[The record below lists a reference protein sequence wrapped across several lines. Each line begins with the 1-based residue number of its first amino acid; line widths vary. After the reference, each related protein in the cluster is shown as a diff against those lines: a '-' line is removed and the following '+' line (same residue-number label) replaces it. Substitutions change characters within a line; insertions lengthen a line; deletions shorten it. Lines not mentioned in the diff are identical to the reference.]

1 MIRVT
6 VAKLNGDCT
15 SYSFDRPFKIGRVP
29 ECEVFV
35 QEEHVSRNHAQVA
48 YELGQWVVMDMK
60 SANGLYVGGERV
72 DRIPVGMATT
82 FRLGVQGPFVTVEME
97 AGDVQ
102 APMIPAEKPLE
113 ERVEKYFKET
123 PGETVGD
130 HTIMVRRAIQ
140 RQQKKQTSK
149 WLVVVAALGAVALGA
164 GGYAY
169 YLHLEA
175 QKTKALAQDIF
186 YSMKSLDME
195 IAANPTPSYRAK
207 RRDLEQ
213 SYDKF
218 LATLKVYDPK
228 MTEQE
233 RLVLRVARI
242 FGECELNMP
251 PGFVDEV
258 NNYIG
263 KWKGS
268 SRMKNDV
275 KLAVEKGYNKFIP
288 DQMIAVGLPPQFF
301 YLAMQESDFNDH
313 VSGPMT
319 RMGIAKGMWQFIPQ
333 TAVKYGLKIGPLADL
348 PRVDVGDDRHDYVK
362 ETNAAARY
370 LRDLYT
376 TDAQASGLLVMACYN
391 WGEDYVLPLV
401 RSLPANPRER
411 NFWKLL
417 EKDREKI
424 PKETYDY
431 VFYIFSAAVIG
442 ENPKLFGFDF
452 ENPLL

>member
-6 VAKLNGDCT
+6 VAKLNGDCQ
-15 SYSFDRPFKIGRVP
+15 SYSFDRPFKIGRVA

-35 QEEHVSRNHAQVA
+35 REEHVSRNHAEVK
-48 YELGQWVVMDMK
+48 YELGQWVVVDLH
-60 SANGLYVGGERV
+60 SANGLYIDGERV
-72 DRIPVGMATT
+72 NRIPVAMAKT

-97 AGDVQ
+97 TGAVET
-102 APMIPAEKPLE
+102 PMVPAQKPLE
-113 ERVEKYFKET
+113 ERVEKYFKQT

-130 HTIMVRRAIQ
+130 HTIMVRKAIL

-149 WLVVVAALGAVALGA
+149 WLVVVAVFAAAAIAA

-169 YLHLEA
+169 YVSLEA
-175 QKTKALAQDIF
+175 KKTRALAQDIF
-186 YSMKSLDME
+186 YAMKSLDME
-195 IAANPTPSYRAK
+195 IAANPTPGYRTK
-207 RRDLEQ
+207 RKDLEQ

-218 LATLKVYDPK
+218 LTTLKVYDPK

-242 FGECELNMP
+242 FGECEINMP
-251 PGFVDEV
+251 PGFVEEV

-268 SRMKNDV
+268 SRMKNDI
-275 KLAVEKGYNKFIP
+275 KLAVGKGYNKFIP

-301 YLAMQESDFNDH
+301 YLAMQESNFDDH

-333 TAVKYGLKIGPLADL
+333 TAMKYGMKLGPLADL
-348 PRVDVGDDRHDYVK
+348 PRVDVGDDRHDYMK
-362 ETNAAARY
+362 ETNAASRY

-401 RSLPANPRER
+401 RSLPANPKDR

-417 EKDREKI
+417 EKDRQKI

>member
-1 MIRVT
+1 MIRAT
-6 VAKLNGDCT
+6 VAKLNGECQSWT
-15 SYSFDRPFKIGRVP
+15 FDKPFKIGRVP
-29 ECEVFV
+29 ECDVFV
-35 QEEHVSRNHAQVA
+35 QEEHVSRNHAQVT
-48 YELGQWVVMDMK
+48 YELGQWVVLDLR
-60 SANGLYVGGERV
+60 SANGLFVGDQRV
-72 DRIPVGMATT
+72 ERIPVGMATT

-97 AGDVQ
+97 AGTPET
-102 APMIPAEKPLE
+102 PMIPAEKPLE

-149 WLVVVAALGAVALGA
+149 WLVVVAVLAAAALGA

-169 YLHLEA
+169 YVAQEA
-175 QKTKALAQDIF
+175 KKTKALAQDIF
-186 YSMKSLDME
+186 YAMKSLDME

-207 RRDLEQ
+207 RHDLEQ

-251 PGFVDEV
+251 AGFVDEV

-268 SRMKNDV
+268 SRMKNDI
-275 KLAVEKGYNKFIP
+275 KLAAEKGYNKAIP

-313 VSGPMT
+313 ISGPMT
-319 RMGIAKGMWQFIPQ
+319 HMGIAKGMWQFIPQ
-333 TAVKYGLKIGPLADL
+333 TGAKYGLKIGPLADL
-348 PRVDVGDDRHDYVK
+348 PRVDVGDDRYDYVK

-401 RSLPANPRER
+401 RSLPPNPRER
-411 NFWKLL
+411 NFWQLL
-417 EKDREKI
+417 EKDRQKI
-424 PKETYDY
+424 PQETYDY

-452 ENPLL
+452 DNPLI

>member
-1 MIRVT
+1 MIRVS
-6 VAKLNGDCT
+6 VAKLNGDCQ
-15 SYSFDRPFKIGRVP
+15 SYSFSTPFMIGRVP

-35 QEEHVSRNHAQVA
+35 QEEHVSRNHAQVT
-48 YELGQWVVMDMK
+48 YELGQWVVLDMK
-60 SANGLYVGGERV
+60 SANGLYVGDQRME
-72 DRIPVGMATT
+72 RIPVGMATT

-97 AGDVQ
+97 AGAVET
-102 APMIPAEKPLE
+102 PMMPAVKPLE
-113 ERVEKYFKET
+113 ERVEKYFRET

-130 HTIMVRRAIQ
+130 HTIMVRRAIR
-140 RQQKKQTSK
+140 RQHKKQTSK
-149 WLVVVAALGAVALGA
+149 WLVVVAVLAVAAIGA

-169 YLHLEA
+169 YVAQEA
-175 QKTKALAQDIF
+175 KKTKLLAQDIF
-186 YSMKSLDME
+186 YAMKSLDME
-195 IAANPTPSYRAK
+195 IAANPTPSYRAR

-218 LATLKVYDPK
+218 LATLKVYDAK

-251 PGFVDEV
+251 AGFIEEV

-268 SRMKNDV
+268 ARMKNDIT
-275 KLAVEKGYNKFIP
+275 LALAKGYNKTIP
-288 DQMIAVGLPPQFF
+288 DQMVSVGLPPQFF
-301 YLAMQESDFNDH
+301 YLAMQESNFDEH

-333 TAVKYGLKIGPLADL
+333 TALKYGLKLGPLADL
-348 PRVDVGDDRHDYVK
+348 PRLDVGDDRHDYLK
-362 ETNAAARY
+362 ETGAASRY

-401 RSLPANPRER
+401 RSLPANPKDR

-431 VFYIFSAAVIG
+431 VFYIFSASVIG

-452 ENPLL
+452 ENPLV

>member
-6 VAKLNGDCT
+6 VAKLNGDCQNWT
-15 SYSFDRPFKIGRVP
+15 FDKPFKIGRVP

-35 QEEHVSRNHAQVA
+35 LEEHVSRNHAQVT
-48 YELGQWVVMDMK
+48 YELGQWVVLDLK
-60 SANGLYVGGERV
+60 SANGLYVGAERV

-97 AGDVQ
+97 TGAAQ
-102 APMIPAEKPLE
+102 TPMIPAAQPLE
-113 ERVEKYFKET
+113 QRVEKYFKET

-149 WLVVVAALGAVALGA
+149 WIVVVALLVIVAAGA

-169 YLHLEA
+169 YVAQEA
-175 QKTKALAQDIF
+175 KKTKTLAQDIF
-186 YSMKSLDME
+186 YSMKALDME
-195 IAANPTPSYRAK
+195 IAANPSPGYQSK

-251 PGFVDEV
+251 AGFVEEV
-258 NNYIG
+258 TNYIG

-268 SRMKNDV
+268 SRMRNDI
-275 KLAVEKGYNKFIP
+275 KLAIEKGYNKSIP
-288 DQMIAVGLPPQFF
+288 DELIAVGLPPQFF
-301 YLAMQESDFNDH
+301 YLAMQESNFDDH

-319 RMGIAKGMWQFIPQ
+319 HMGIAKGMWQFIPQ
-333 TAVKYGLKIGPLADL
+333 TGAKYGLKIGPLADL
-348 PRVDVGDDRHDYVK
+348 PRLDVGDDRHDYVK

-391 WGEDYVLPLV
+391 WGEDSVLPLV
-401 RSLPANPRER
+401 RSLPASPRER

-452 ENPLL
+452 QNPLI

>member
-1 MIRVT
+1 VIRVS
-6 VAKLNGDCT
+6 VALLNGQCLNF
-15 SYSFDRPFKIGRVP
+15 SFANPFKIGRVP
-29 ECEVFV
+29 ECEVYV
-35 QEEHVSRNHAQVA
+35 NEEHVSRQHAHVI
-48 YELGQWVVMDMK
+48 YDMGQWVVVDLK
-60 SANGLYVGGERV
+60 SANGLYVGDQRME
-72 DRIPVGMATT
+72 RIPVGAGVT

-97 AGDVQ
+97 T
-102 APMIPAEKPLE
+102 PAMMPVAKPIE
-113 ERVEKYFKET
+113 QRVEKYFKET

-130 HTIMVRRAIQ
+130 HTIMVRRAIKE
-140 RQQKKQTSK
+140 QQKKQASR
-149 WLVVVAALGAVALGA
+149 WMVVVAVLALAAIGA
-164 GGYAY
+164 GGYAFY
-169 YLHLEA
+169 VKREA
-175 QKTKALAQDIF
+175 MKQKALAQDIF
-186 YSMKSLDME
+186 YAMKSLDME

-228 MTEQE
+228 MSEQD

-251 PGFVDEV
+251 PEFNDEV
-258 NNYIG
+258 QKYIG
-263 KWKGS
+263 YWKSS
-268 SRMKNDV
+268 SRMKNDI
-275 KLAVEKGYNKFIP
+275 KLAVEKGYNKSIP
-288 DQMIAVGLPPQFF
+288 DQLIAVGLPPQFF
-301 YLAMQESDFNDH
+301 YLGMQESDFNQYAN
-313 VSGPMT
+313 GPMT

-333 TAVKYGLKIGPLADL
+333 TAIKYGLKIGPLADL
-348 PRVDVGDDRHDYVK
+348 PRLDVGDDRHDFEK

-401 RSLPANPRER
+401 RSLPPNPRER

-452 ENPLL
+452 DDPLL

>member
-1 MIRVT
+1 
-6 VAKLNGDCT
+6 LDGEFQN
-15 SYSFDRPFKIGRVP
+15 YSFTAPFKIGRVK

-35 QEEHVSRNHAQVA
+35 NEEHVSRNHAQVS
-48 YELGQWVVMDMK
+48 YELGQWVVVDLK
-60 SANGLYVGGERV
+60 SANGLYIGDERME
-72 DRIPVGMATT
+72 RIPVGAATT
-82 FRLGVQGPFVTVEME
+82 FRLGVQGPFVTIEME
-97 AGDVQ
+97 APAVPAGRPAAIQTPFMPQ
-102 APMIPAEKPLE
+102 AKPLE

-149 WLVVVAALGAVALGA
+149 WLVVVAVLAAVAIGA
-164 GGYAY
+164 GSYAVY
-169 YLHLEA
+169 VLKEA
-175 QKTKALAQDIF
+175 KKQKALAQDIF
-186 YSMKSLDME
+186 YAMKSLDME
-195 IAANPTPSYRAK
+195 IAANPTPSYQAK
-207 RRDLEQ
+207 RKDLEQ

-228 MTEQE
+228 MSEQD

-242 FGECELNMP
+242 FGECELNVP
-251 PGFVDEV
+251 EGFAAEV
-258 NNYIG
+258 EKYIG
-263 KWKGS
+263 YWKSS
-268 SRMKNDV
+268 SRMKDDI
-275 KLAVEKGYNKFIP
+275 KLAKEKGYDKFIP
-288 DQMIAVGLPPQFF
+288 DQMVAVGLPPQFF
-301 YLAMQESDFNDH
+301 YLAMQESNFNDH

-333 TAVKYGLKIGPLADL
+333 TGAKYGLKIGPLADL
-348 PRVDVGDDRHDYVK
+348 PRPDVGDDRHDYVK

-391 WGEDYVLPLV
+391 WGEDSVLPLV

-417 EKDREKI
+417 EKDGAKI
-424 PKETYDY
+424 PKQTYDY

-442 ENPKLFGFDF
+442 ENPRLFGFDF
-452 ENPLL
+452 DNPLI